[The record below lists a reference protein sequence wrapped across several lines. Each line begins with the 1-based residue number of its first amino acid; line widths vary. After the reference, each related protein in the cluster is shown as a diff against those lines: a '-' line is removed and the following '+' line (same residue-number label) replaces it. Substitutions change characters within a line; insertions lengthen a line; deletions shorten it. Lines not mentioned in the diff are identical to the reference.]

1 MNKKLLLSFALAA
14 AMAGCINDADVPS
27 GNGDNPISGAKGG
40 NMEISFVVPNSSN
53 GSRAASAE
61 DSGVYEDGTAEEY
74 KVSNVKL
81 YLFDSSSKNLVTT
94 LDVDQN
100 ELGISSK
107 ENSQEGQTIIYSCN
121 KEIILEPGNYDILA
135 VANGTQNLDIEKEIG
150 QESTLLGQIDAT
162 TYGNGMITSV
172 PGKGFIMS
180 NRGSANLNIAV
191 ESPEKS
197 DTRAHVRINLE
208 RAVAKLMVRNDSK
221 GWRLRVN
228 NKICKGNEKDSKSSV
243 YIAGGYGSCGRTL
256 HAYPMAFRSDRGHHL
271 SRLPTY
277 HSSVDSL

>member
-107 ENSQEGQTIIYSCN
+107 ENSQEGHHI
-121 KEIILEPGNYDILA
+121 
-135 VANGTQNLDIEKEIG
+135 GTG
-150 QESTLLGQIDAT
+150 QL
-162 TYGNGMITSV
+162 
-172 PGKGFIMS
+172 
-180 NRGSANLNIAV
+180 
-191 ESPEKS
+191 
-197 DTRAHVRINLE
+197 
-208 RAVAKLMVRNDSK
+208 
-221 GWRLRVN
+221 
-228 NKICKGNEKDSKSSV
+228 
-243 YIAGGYGSCGRTL
+243 
-256 HAYPMAFRSDRGHHL
+256 
-271 SRLPTY
+271 
-277 HSSVDSL
+277 

>member
-197 DTRAHVRINLE
+197 DTRAHMQR
-208 RAVAKLMVRNDSK
+208 
-221 GWRLRVN
+221 
-228 NKICKGNEKDSKSSV
+228 
-243 YIAGGYGSCGRTL
+243 GSMHQNQFGTCRCQTDG
-256 HAYPMAFRSDRGHHL
+256 
-271 SRLPTY
+271 
-277 HSSVDSL
+277 